1 MKKLNTYLCYKKIFS
16 KYSLKFSTILFN
28 NKEKIESEQNNL
40 TNRKSRKIWSSITSK
55 SNVELWTGKNQ
66 FKKR

>member
-16 KYSLKFSTILFN
+16 KYSLKFSTMLFN

-40 TNRKSRKIWSSITSK
+40 TNRKSRKI
-55 SNVELWTGKNQ
+55 
-66 FKKR
+66 